1 MSMSRDLSAA
11 AVDLLLGATCVAC
24 NEPGPALCPGCL
36 SRLGRRPARTWP
48 SPVPSGLPPVFA
60 AATYDDVARA
70 ALVAHKE
77 HGILSLSRP
86 LGQKLSWAVLGLLA
100 EVPRR
105 RIGVVGIVPAPSARH
120 TVRNRGHD
128 PLLRMT
134 RHAVVELRRA
144 GVSAELAQ
152 VLRVARR
159 VADQSGLTSEQ
170 RAVNLQGA
178 FAIRRRVPT
187 DPVVVVDDVITTG
200 ATVAET
206 ARALR
211 RHGVDV
217 IGAAVVAATARRL
230 PPGR

>member
-1 MSMSRDLSAA
+1 
-11 AVDLLLGATCVAC
+11 
-24 NEPGPALCPGCL
+24 
-36 SRLGRRPARTWP
+36 
-48 SPVPSGLPPVFA
+48 
-60 AATYDDVARA
+60 
-70 ALVAHKE
+70 
-77 HGILSLSRP
+77 
-86 LGQKLSWAVLGLLA
+86 
-100 EVPRR
+100 
-105 RIGVVGIVPAPSARH
+105 
-120 TVRNRGHD
+120 
-128 PLLRMT
+128 MT

-211 RHGVDV
+211 QHGVDV

>member
-11 AVDLLLGATCVAC
+11 AADLLLGASCVAC
-24 NEPGPALCPGCL
+24 TEPGPALCPGCR
-36 SRLGRRPARTWP
+36 SRLGRPPTRTWP
-48 SPVPSGLPPVFA
+48 SPAPSGLPPVFA

-86 LGQKLSWAVLGLLA
+86 LGQTLSWAVLGLLA
-100 EVPRR
+100 EVPCR
-105 RIGVVGIVPAPSARH
+105 RIGVVGIVPAPSARRA
-120 TVRNRGHD
+120 VRNRGHD

-159 VADQSGLTSEQ
+159 VADQAGLSSEQ
-170 RAVNLQGA
+170 RALNLQEA
-178 FAIRRRVPT
+178 FAIHRRVPT
-187 DPVVVVDDVITTG
+187 GPVVVVDDVITTG
-200 ATVAET
+200 ATVVET

-211 RHGVDV
+211 QHGVDV
-217 IGAAVVAATARRL
+217 IGAAVVAATTRRV